1 MFKRYADVWSGIK
14 GQVEKINNVQVG
26 EYEKDCMKIQFNSDD
41 NLPLNKM
48 LKFRI
53 LTIIIRSK
61 IGYYKKRM
69 VNTIQEFIWTAV
81 CMKYKC

>member
-26 EYEKDCMKIQFNSDD
+26 EYEKDYMKIQFNSDD